1 MGPGR
6 HGAHGDN
13 AVSAVVLDISPV
25 IAIALF
31 HQHVEE
37 MFVRVPRRRTQAV
50 TWHAVS
56 YNYIYKFTNNA
67 VCLSLST
74 F

>member
-6 HGAHGDN
+6 IGAHGDN
-13 AVSAVVLDISPV
+13 AVSAVVLDLSLV
-25 IAIALF
+25 LAIAPF
-31 HQHVEE
+31 QQHVEE
-37 MFVRVPRRRTQAV
+37 KIVRDPQRRTQAV